1 VIERTVNSVSYDPG
15 WIERVVIRQI
25 RQEDLPGLEWDGEFQ
40 HFRRV
45 YADAFRRA
53 HSGLSVMWVAD
64 LPGSGLI
71 GQVFIQLTCDRPELA
86 DGNKRAY
93 LYSFRIRP
101 DFRSAG
107 LGTRMMEIVEADLQQ
122 RGFQFV
128 TLNVAKDNP
137 RAAQL
142 YERRGYKRVAH
153 EPGCWSY
160 PDDKGAWHSVEE
172 PAWRMEK
179 CLQED
184 CGRWINP
191 PVLDF

>member
-1 VIERTVNSVSYDPG
+1 MIETISKSRPPDPG
-15 WIERVVIRQI
+15 WIDRVQIRPI
-25 RQEDLPGLEWDGEFQ
+25 RQEDLPGLEWDGEYQ

-45 YADAFRRA
+45 YADAYHRVLN
-53 HSGLSVMWVAD
+53 GLTLMWVAD
-64 LPGSGLI
+64 LAGIAII

-86 DGNKRAY
+86 DGSKRAY

-101 DFRSAG
+101 QYRSAG
-107 LGTRMMEIVEADLQQ
+107 LGTRVMEIVEDDLRR
-122 RGFQFV
+122 RGFQYI

-142 YERRGYKRVAH
+142 YERLGYKRVAH

-160 PDDKGAWHSVEE
+160 QDDRGVWHSVQE

-179 CLQED
+179 CLWSECDKTIPQP
-184 CGRWINP
+184 R
-191 PVLDF
+191 LDR